1 MTNTT
6 GDGGPDWLPQGYAPP
21 EHPQA
26 TTAMVLGILGLA
38 TCTVFSPFAW
48 RIGKRAVAEID
59 ASNGRLGGRGPA
71 QAGYVT
77 GLIGTIM
84 LGVVV
89 GGLVLIL
96 VVWIVLVSLWWGAHG
111 S

>member
-1 MTNTT
+1 MTNTA
-6 GDGGPDWLPQGYAPP
+6 GDGGPGWAPPGYALP

-38 TCTVFSPFAW
+38 TCTVLSPFAW
-48 RIGKRAVAEID
+48 RIGKRAVSEID

-71 QAGYVT
+71 QAGYVM

-84 LGVVV
+84 LGIVV
-89 GGLVLIL
+89 GGLALIL
-96 VVWIVLVSLWWGAHG
+96 VVWLVLVSLALG

>member
-1 MTNTT
+1 MANTT
-6 GDGGPDWLPQGYAPP
+6 GDGGPGWMPQRYAPP

-38 TCTVFSPFAW
+38 TCTVLSPFAW
-48 RIGKRAVAEID
+48 RIGKRAVSEID

-71 QAGYVT
+71 QAGYVM
-77 GLIGTIM
+77 GLIGTIL
-84 LGVVV
+84 LGIVV
-89 GGLVLIL
+89 GGLLLVL
-96 VVWIVLVSLWWGAHG
+96 VVWIVLASLVLGAHG

>member
-6 GDGGPDWLPQGYAPP
+6 GDGGPGWVPQRYAPP

-26 TTAMVLGILGLA
+26 TTAMVLGILGLV
-38 TCTVFSPFAW
+38 TCTVLSPFAW
-48 RIGKRAVAEID
+48 RIGKRAVSEID
-59 ASNGRLGGRGPA
+59 ASRGQLGGRGSA
-71 QAGYVT
+71 QAGYVM

-84 LGVVV
+84 LGIVV
-89 GGLVLIL
+89 GGLVLVV
-96 VVWIVLVSLWWGAHG
+96 VVWIVIVSLAMGHG